1 MAGRNIE
8 NGAAGADLPELEELK
23 RCFMAGRNIEN
34 EAGRTVAMSGMA
46 GKTTEDG
53 QDTGSRERKQLGRS
67 DDRERQ

>member
-1 MAGRNIE
+1 
-8 NGAAGADLPELEELK
+8 
-23 RCFMAGRNIEN
+23 MAGRNIEN

-46 GKTTEDG
+46 EKTTEDG